1 MYKYN
6 VSILTMFKN
15 ESIIIKEWMEYYI
28 KNQEIEHF
36 YLIDNGSTD
45 NYEEIISKYS
55 NYYDLIKDNYRQQ
68 FGTQKVL
75 FNKYF
80 LDKIKKET
88 KWIIVIDIDEYIY
101 CTNNQTIN
109 SFLSSLN
116 TDEYDSIY
124 IPWKIFGSSNF
135 EKQPDN
141 IINSFILRENN
152 NDILTR
158 ITKWQ
163 PGFFKEICL
172 TKNINVLNIHE
183 CGTNIKKKIYKKN
196 ELIHNSNIYLTDF
209 PIKLNH
215 YMVMSKE
222 YYEKVKCSRGGGASS
237 KCYKY
242 TMNYFN
248 DNLIKYNMIE
258 DLELKNI
265 LDKYYK

>member
-15 ESIIIKEWMEYYI
+15 ESMIIKEWLEYYI
-28 KNQEIEHF
+28 KKQNIEHF

-45 NYEEIISKYS
+45 NYEEKILKYS
-55 NYYDLIKDNYRQQ
+55 NYYDLIKDDYRQQ
-68 FGTQKVL
+68 FETQKVL

-80 LDKIKKET
+80 LDKIKKES

-109 SFLSSLN
+109 TFLLSIN
-116 TDEYDSIY
+116 MDEYNSIY
-124 IPWKIFGSSNF
+124 IPWKIFGSSNYN
-135 EKQPDN
+135 KQPKD
-141 IINSFILRENN
+141 IINSFTLRENN
-152 NDILTR
+152 NNILDR

-163 PGFFKEICL
+163 TGFFKEICL
-172 TKNINVLNIHE
+172 TENINTLNIHE
-183 CGTNIKKKIYKKN
+183 CETKKQKAIYKKK
-196 ELIHNSNIYLTDF
+196 ELITNPNIYLINF

-222 YYEKVKCSRGGGASS
+222 YYEKIKCSRGGGASS

-248 DNLIKYNMIE
+248 DTLKQFNMIE
-258 DLELKNI
+258 DLELKTIIN
-265 LDKYYK
+265 